1 MLRFRE
7 ELPAGF
13 ADGFIAGYRD
23 GGGEL
28 PERWREI
35 SEALDLYAL
44 ADFLTR
50 PPGHR
55 YFGKAAAALKDRLAR
70 DRTGRHTGL

>member
-1 MLRFRE
+1 MLRFRACQ
-7 ELPAGF
+7 PPGF
-13 ADGFIAGYRD
+13 AEGFVDGYRD
-23 GGGEL
+23 AGGQL

-35 SEALDLYAL
+35 SGALDLYAL

-55 YFGKAAAALKDRLAR
+55 YFGKAVAALKDRVERGAPS
-70 DRTGRHTGL
+70 

>member
-7 ELPAGF
+7 EQPDGF
-13 ADGFIAGYRD
+13 AAAFIDGYREA
-23 GGGEL
+23 GGRL
-28 PERWREI
+28 PSGWPEI

-55 YFGKAAAALKDRLAR
+55 YFGKAVALLKSHIERHAR
-70 DRTGRHTGL
+70 GSAGRP

>member
-1 MLRFRE
+1 V
-7 ELPAGF
+7 AG
-13 ADGFIAGYRD
+13 ARQLVHSD
-23 GGGEL
+23 GGVL
-28 PERWREI
+28 PPRWREI

-55 YFGKAAAALKDRLAR
+55 YFGKAVAVLKHRLERHAR
-70 DRTGRHTGL
+70 D

>member
-1 MLRFRE
+1 M
-7 ELPAGF
+7 PPG
-13 ADGFIAGYRD
+13 
-23 GGGEL
+23 
-28 PERWREI
+28 WREI

-55 YFGKAAAALKDRLAR
+55 YFSKAVAVIRERLAR
-70 DRTGRHTGL
+70 GPR